1 MFPHHVIDMRS
12 PAICEENFNS
22 CQRHTQW
29 KNLQHCTNGS
39 FPLMSSLC
47 IMFVWGYVCLCKH
60 LCVSC
65 RITVTFVTALE
76 PRTTECNSGTSVPWF
91 QYQHRCFPGSFD
103 PKWFEKP
110 LHVPDACAKSISPH
124 HFLTWQTAQEP
135 LSWKPEHLPP
145 ELGSCQPVLL
155 LYALRFWLCS
165 EPLSARLMHDPSSV
179 IDTVKLNAALR
190 FASFDNSTEK
200 ILAENEMKWQ
210 RFSVSTVSPKPTLQ
224 QKTSENTSN
233 RPEPQNDKSLNC
245 CCYRLSLIPQS

>member
-47 IMFVWGYVCLCKH
+47 ITFVWGYVCLCKH

-103 PKWFEKP
+103 PKWFENLYMYLTP
-110 LHVPDACAKSISPH
+110 VQSQFLLTTFLHDKLLKNLWVENRNISRQNWAAVSMFCFCMPSGSGYV
-124 HFLTWQTAQEP
+124 
-135 LSWKPEHLPP
+135 LSRFR
-145 ELGSCQPVLL
+145 PV
-155 LYALRFWLCS
+155 
-165 EPLSARLMHDPSSV
+165 
-179 IDTVKLNAALR
+179 
-190 FASFDNSTEK
+190 
-200 ILAENEMKWQ
+200 
-210 RFSVSTVSPKPTLQ
+210 
-224 QKTSENTSN
+224 
-233 RPEPQNDKSLNC
+233 
-245 CCYRLSLIPQS
+245 